1 MTQRQRSKVAAL
13 VVATVASTEERNMLT
28 DVRGHT
34 SLQLAINRTVT
45 DQAPGRSTNLYIRC
59 PSVSSAWDEDWLND
73 TKTVICI
80 AVIPEKFEV
89 RV

>member
-1 MTQRQRSKVAAL
+1 MSQLQRSKVPAL

-28 DVRGHT
+28 DVSGHT
-34 SLQLAINRTVT
+34 SLQLAINRTVI
-45 DQAPGRSTNLYIRC
+45 DQTPGRSTNLYIRC

-73 TKTVICI
+73 TKTVICT
-80 AVIPEKFEV
+80 AVIPDKLEV